1 MHVEVF
7 SEIDP
12 DRYRRDLRI
21 SLSSGTFSKRLESR
35 VTQSYTPA
43 CSLHRRFPRGRAI
56 CVADRCQSKNE
67 EFMQIT
73 PEHIEQLRCAK
84 LLLENPGLTA
94 KIANVIGKPIER
106 GMELLPDKWSEVV
119 NDVTKRSLEK
129 ALNVALITFG
139 KKVPL
144 ESSDM
149 WHKIAATASGAG
161 GGAFGLPALVIELP
175 VSTTIMLRSIADIAR
190 SEGEDIRLAESKLAC
205 LEVFAFGG
213 RTSKDDAGES
223 GYFAVRAALAKAVSE
238 AAEFIAE
245 RGLAKEGAPVIAR
258 LISQIAT
265 RFGVNVSE
273 KAAAQTVPAVGAVGG
288 ALINLAFIDHFQD
301 MARGHFT
308 VRRLERIYGT
318 EVVRSAYRKLNDQ

>member
-1 MHVEVF
+1 M
-7 SEIDP
+7 
-12 DRYRRDLRI
+12 
-21 SLSSGTFSKRLESR
+21 
-35 VTQSYTPA
+35 
-43 CSLHRRFPRGRAI
+43 
-56 CVADRCQSKNE
+56 
-67 EFMQIT
+67 T
-73 PEHIEQLRCAK
+73 PEHIEQLRRAK
-84 LLLENPGLTA
+84 QLLENPGLTA
-94 KIANVIGKPIER
+94 KITNAIGKPIEK
-106 GMELLPDKWSEVV
+106 GIELLPEKWSQVV
-119 NDVTKRSLEK
+119 NDATKKSLET
-129 ALNVALITFG
+129 ALDAALMTLG
-139 KKVPL
+139 KKGQV
-144 ESSDM
+144 ESNDI
-149 WHKIAATASGAG
+149 WHKIAATATGAG

-213 RTSKDDAGES
+213 RTSKDDAAES

-245 RGLAKEGAPVIAR
+245 RGLVKEGAPMIVR

-273 KAAAQTVPAVGAVGG
+273 KAAAQAVPAVGAVGG

-318 EVVRSAYRKLNDQ
+318 EVVQSEYRKLNGQ

>member
-1 MHVEVF
+1 
-7 SEIDP
+7 
-12 DRYRRDLRI
+12 
-21 SLSSGTFSKRLESR
+21 
-35 VTQSYTPA
+35 
-43 CSLHRRFPRGRAI
+43 
-56 CVADRCQSKNE
+56 
-67 EFMQIT
+67 MQMT
-73 PEHIEQLRCAK
+73 PEHAEQLRRAK
-84 LLLENPGLTA
+84 QLLENPGLTA
-94 KIANVIGKPIER
+94 KITNLIGKPIEK

-119 NDVTKRSLEK
+119 NDATRKSLET
-129 ALNVALITFG
+129 ALEVALMTIG
-139 KKVPL
+139 KRGQSG
-144 ESSDM
+144 SSDI
-149 WHKIAATASGAG
+149 WHKVAAIATGAG

-205 LEVFAFGG
+205 LEVFALGG
-213 RTSKDDAGES
+213 RTSKDDATES

-245 RGLAKEGAPVIAR
+245 RGFAKQGAPAIVR

-273 KAAAQTVPAVGAVGG
+273 KAAAQAVPAFGAVGG

-308 VRRLERIYGT
+308 VRRLERVYGT
-318 EVVRSAYRKLNDQ
+318 DVVQSEYRKLNWK